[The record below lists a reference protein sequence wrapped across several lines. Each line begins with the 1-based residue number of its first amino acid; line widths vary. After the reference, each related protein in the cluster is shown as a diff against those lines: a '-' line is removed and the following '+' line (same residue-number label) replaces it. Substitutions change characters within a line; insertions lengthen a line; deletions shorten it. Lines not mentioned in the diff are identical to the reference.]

1 MEIPSYHV
9 PSAKVVLKQTWARTK
24 SLLWIVF
31 PAYIIGSAVLQT
43 VYAAG
48 WLDSINDA
56 LM

>member
-1 MEIPSYHV
+1 M
-9 PSAKVVLKQTWARTK
+9 KQTWARTK